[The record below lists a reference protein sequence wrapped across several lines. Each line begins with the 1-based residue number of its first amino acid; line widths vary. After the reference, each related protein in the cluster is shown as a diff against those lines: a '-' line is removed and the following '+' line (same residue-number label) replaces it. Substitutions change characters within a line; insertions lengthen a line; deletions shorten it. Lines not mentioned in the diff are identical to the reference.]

1 MQQECITNPP
11 LLLSWQMQWSDLL
24 DRKTVGTIRNDS
36 SDPRRRVRKAMLMPS
51 DSRLGCLMQALL
63 LLPLLPL
70 VLSRPGRL
78 VDIAMPE
85 EFEVTVS
92 DALCQRET
100 ACADC
105 LTVRSAAARHAL
117 LHRNSRDVAV
127 RRLHQ

>member
-36 SDPRRRVRKAMLMPS
+36 SDPRRRVRKAMLMAS

>member
-1 MQQECITNPP
+1 MI
-11 LLLSWQMQWSDLL
+11 SWQMQWSDLL

-36 SDPRRRVRKAMLMPS
+36 SDPRRRVRKAMLMAS

-85 EFEVTVS
+85 EFEITVS
-92 DALCQRET
+92 DVTLSE
-100 ACADC
+100 
-105 LTVRSAAARHAL
+105 RS
-117 LHRNSRDVAV
+117 
-127 RRLHQ
+127 RLR